1 MKKPFIIITLFLT
14 ILGTAFPKSW
24 KSKYVTEKFQNLFIP
39 KNVENKLYDKPTDV
53 ITWWFNYNHN
63 DYFGGQM
70 KYSPSKTISVYF
82 CDYLSDV
89 NDIVDFTYT
98 GKERYDNLDTNYDV
112 WSWTFSKG
120 DLDQVGLGSMDYQ
133 ASFYRNLVNYK
144 NNETFRYVVVFISDG
159 TAKNEII
166 YDFVNDN
173 FIKVTKVVL
182 TTEDALISL
191 FERNKSR

>member
-1 MKKPFIIITLFLT
+1 MKRLFIIITFFLT
-14 ILGTAFPKSW
+14 IFGTAFPKSW
-24 KSKYVTEKFQNLFIP
+24 KSEYVTEKFQTLFIP
-39 KNVENKLYDKPTDV
+39 KNVENKLYDKPTDFM
-53 ITWWFNYNHN
+53 TRWFYYSHN

-70 KYSPSKTISVYF
+70 KWSPAKTISVYF

-89 NDIVDFTYT
+89 NDIVDFMYT

-173 FIKVTKVVL
+173 FIKVTNVFL
-182 TTEDALISL
+182 ATEDALISL

>member
-1 MKKPFIIITLFLT
+1 MKRLFIIITFFLT
-14 ILGTAFPKSW
+14 IFGTAFPKSW
-24 KSKYVTEKFQNLFIP
+24 KSMYVTDKFQTLFIP
-39 KNVENKLYDKPTDV
+39 KNVENKLYDKPTDS

-63 DYFGGQM
+63 DYFGGKM

-159 TAKNEII
+159 IAKNEII

-191 FERNKSR
+191 FERNK